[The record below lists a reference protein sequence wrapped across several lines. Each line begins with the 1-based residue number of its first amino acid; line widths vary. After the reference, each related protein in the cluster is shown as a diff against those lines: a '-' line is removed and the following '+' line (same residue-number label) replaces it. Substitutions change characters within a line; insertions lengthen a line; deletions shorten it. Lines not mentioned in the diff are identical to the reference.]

1 MAESTPFARRVRA
14 LVRSIPRGKVASY
27 GQVARMAGNPRG
39 ARGVGFIMMQKS
51 VYCRMLMNQSQERAV
66 LEIIRRNRPAKG
78 IVQVLSVTE
87 KQFSRIEY
95 ITGEFHTD
103 VVTGDERVVIL

>member
-1 MAESTPFARRVRA
+1 MSYRFMRTLLFFDLPTESLADKREYRRFRK
-14 LVRSIPRGKVASY
+14 LLIK
-27 GQVARMAGNPRG
+27 N
-39 ARGVGFIMMQKS
+39 GFIMMQKS

>member
-1 MAESTPFARRVRA
+1 
-14 LVRSIPRGKVASY
+14 
-27 GQVARMAGNPRG
+27 
-39 ARGVGFIMMQKS
+39 
-51 VYCRMLMNQSQERAV
+51 MNQSQERAM